1 MRSRLSLGVAAV
13 LVVGTAAGLLAKTSA
28 PPAIEI
34 RQDELD
40 PEDRLA
46 PRVLERIGR
55 VLRSNESL
63 FGAPPIDF
71 CRKLRGEDRDR
82 CADAV
87 SSVGRAEIAGV
98 VEVEENARLKHGGRE
113 WPNSEAVSN
122 FLRIRLAVP
131 IRKEGHSTEHEASV
145 VVFRSRAGD
154 RADTCVFPLE
164 HWSWSAMDRP
174 ERFAQPPVGICGD
187 RMLTVAEYLVEQAPE
202 SAPVVLRFLSEPEA
216 RAWQARDPERIKW
229 DSPYTSGHPY
239 AKYFLLDSLRWWRG
253 GAPPARREGYAWAV
267 RFERLPL
274 AKIRA
279 LEESGDVFLDVF
291 EDAEQIELTNVTR
304 EGLVAL
310 LAERPSVLIDTSG
323 PNDTEPRFAPLPPP
337 PERGDRDAA
346 PPA

>member
-1 MRSRLSLGVAAV
+1 MRSRLTVGLAAV
-13 LVVGTAAGLLAKTSA
+13 LVLGTATGLPAKAGA
-28 PPAIEI
+28 PPRIEI
-34 RQDELD
+34 RQGELD
-40 PEDRLA
+40 PEDHLA

-55 VLRSNESL
+55 VLRANESL

-71 CRKLRGEDRDR
+71 CRKLRGKERSR
-82 CADAV
+82 CVDDV
-87 SSVGRAEIAGV
+87 SRVARSEIAGV
-98 VEVEENARLKHGGRE
+98 VDVQENARLKDGGRE

-131 IRKEGHSTEHEASV
+131 IRKLGHSTEHEASV

-154 RADTCVFPLE
+154 RADTCIFPLE

-174 ERFAQPPVGICGD
+174 ERFSQPPVGVCGD
-187 RMLTVAEYLVEQAPE
+187 RSLTVAQYLMEQTPDA
-202 SAPVVLRFLSEPEA
+202 APVVLRFLSEPEA
-216 RAWQARDPERIKW
+216 RAWHVGDPERIKW
-229 DSPYTSGHPY
+229 DSPYTAGHPY

-267 RFERLPL
+267 RFDRLPL

-279 LEESGDVFLDVF
+279 LEESGHMFLDVF
-291 EDAEQIELTNVTR
+291 EDAEQIELTNVTK

-310 LAERPSVLIDTSG
+310 LAEEPVVLIDTSE
-323 PNDTEPRFAPLPPP
+323 PNDTGPRFVPFAPP
-337 PERGDRDAA
+337 PEPEDRDAA